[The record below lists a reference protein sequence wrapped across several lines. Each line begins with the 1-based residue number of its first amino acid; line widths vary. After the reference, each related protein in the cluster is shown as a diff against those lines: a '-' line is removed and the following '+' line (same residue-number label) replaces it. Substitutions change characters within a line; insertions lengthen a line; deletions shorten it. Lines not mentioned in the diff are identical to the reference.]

1 MKKFFGIFMLCFIMS
16 FGFTSCSMTYVKTNI
31 IGDITIYND
40 NGDTLNTYENIVIET
55 TDNYSGK
62 NDIFLNNNRGL
73 NFYDPNSKKYII
85 INNAVPV
92 VITYDEYIRYYT
104 QRKGFVEIV
113 NKIEYITNDSIVQ
126 YREFLENRVVKN
138 VKKNVI
144 KRNK

>member
-1 MKKFFGIFMLCFIMS
+1 MKKIFNIFVLGLIMVIS
-16 FGFTSCSMTYVKTNI
+16 FTSCTSYVYVKDQVV
-31 IGDITIYND
+31 GDITVYND
-40 NGDTLNTYENIVIET
+40 NGDTINIYKNIVLET
-55 TDNYSGK
+55 TDNNGK
-62 NDIFLNNNRGL
+62 FDIFLNNNRGL

-92 VITYDEYIRYYT
+92 VITYDKIIRYSKNET
-104 QRKGFVEIV
+104 TCIS

-126 YREFLENRVVKN
+126 YREFLENRAVKN